1 MRKYLLLPLSM
12 LLLAAYTQTAKEPER
27 IQKRLSSNVIFFQEI
42 SFDPALAV
50 QGLRIKPGERVHLQ
64 AVLGGDQVQ
73 VDNPTRGRE
82 AASRAAWRHR
92 ALAAINA
99 DFFPFSGDPLGLCII
114 NGELVS
120 EPFPNRPALGWAG
133 SRVIL
138 GAPLLSADVT
148 RADGQKHP
156 LAGVNRSAA
165 AGELILSTNF
175 FGTAARSDGKG
186 VAVVLETLERPTSV
200 GRTVKA
206 VVREVLTDVNSA
218 PIPFTGGVLFGTDA
232 AGEFLKAMQPGDTTL
247 IRIDLL
253 DEKTQQ
259 PSTKWRGIREAVAG
273 GPWLVQ
279 NGKPVGK
286 EMFESAGFNPGF
298 WNQRHPRAAMGLTA
312 QGEVIWVAV
321 DGRQTHSR
329 GATLPELAD
338 LMMKLGATESINLD
352 GGGSTTLVV
361 QNVVVNSPSDGS
373 ERPVANLM
381 LLYDESLRAM
391 ASPQPYT
398 LNPPSA
404 TLKVG
409 DKVQFRVMLDGK
421 PVSTWNA
428 IWGANGIGFVDQWGR
443 LTALRAGTGT
453 VSAYVNGTWLH
464 AVVKVEA
471 PPSPVVV
478 PASPDKKE

>member
-12 LLLAAYTQTAKEPER
+12 LLFAAYAQTAKEPER
-27 IQKRLSSNVIFFQEI
+27 IQKRLSSNVTFFQEI
-42 SFDPALAV
+42 SFDPVVAV

-64 AVLGGDQVQ
+64 AILGGDQVQ
-73 VDNPTRGRE
+73 VDNPARGRE
-82 AASRAAWRHR
+82 VASRAAWRHR

-133 SRVIL
+133 SRVVL
-138 GAPLLSADVT
+138 GAPILNADVT
-148 RADGQKHP
+148 RPDKQKHP

-175 FGTAARSDGKG
+175 FGTAARADVKG
-186 VAVVLETLERPTSV
+186 VAAVLETLERPMSV
-200 GRTVKA
+200 GRTVRG
-206 VVREVLTDVNSA
+206 VVREVLSDVNSA
-218 PIPFTGGVLFGTDA
+218 AIPFTGGVLFGADA
-232 AGEFLKAMQPGDTTL
+232 AGEYLKALQPGDTVL
-247 IRIDLL
+247 VRIDLL

-273 GPWLVQ
+273 GPWIVQ

-286 EMFESAGFNPGF
+286 EAFESAGFNPGF
-298 WNQRHPRAAMGLTA
+298 WNQRHPRAAMGLTEK
-312 QGEVIWVAV
+312 GEVLWVAV
-321 DGRQTHSR
+321 DGRQPHSR
-329 GATLPELAD
+329 GATLPELAEI
-338 LMMKLGATESINLD
+338 MTKLGAVEAINLD

-391 ASPQPYT
+391 TSPQPYT

-404 TLKVG
+404 ALKVG

-428 IWGANGIGFVDQWGR
+428 IWGANGVGFVDQWGR
-443 LTALRAGTGT
+443 FTAIRAGTGT
-453 VSAYVNGTWLH
+453 VSAYVSGTWLH

-471 PPSPVVV
+471 PPPPVI
-478 PASPDKKE
+478 PATTDKK

>member
-1 MRKYLLLPLSM
+1 MKKYLLPLLSM
-12 LLLAAYTQTAKEPER
+12 LLFIANTQTAKEPER
-27 IQKRLSSNVIFFQEI
+27 IQKRLSANVTFFQEV
-42 SFDPALAV
+42 SFDPPVAV

-64 AVLGGDQVQ
+64 AMLGGDQVQ
-73 VDNPTRGRE
+73 VENPARGRE

-148 RADGQKHP
+148 RADGQKYP
-156 LAGVNRSAA
+156 VAGVNRSAA
-165 AGELILSTNF
+165 AGELVLCTNF
-175 FGTAARSDGKG
+175 FGAAARSDVKG
-186 VAVVLETLERPTSV
+186 AAVVLETIERPTSV

-206 VVREVLTDVNSA
+206 VVREVLSNVNSA
-218 PIPFTGGVLFGTDA
+218 PIPFNGGVLFGTDA
-232 AGEFLKAMQPGDTTL
+232 AGEFLSTVQPGDTVR
-247 IRIDLL
+247 IRLDLL

-259 PSTKWRGIREAVAG
+259 PSTRWRGIQEAVAG

-286 EMFESAGFNPGF
+286 EIFEAAGFNPGF
-298 WNQRHPRAAMGLTA
+298 WNQRHPRAAMGLTDK
-312 QGEVIWVAV
+312 GEVLWIAI
-321 DGRQTHSR
+321 DGRQPHSR
-329 GATLPELAD
+329 GATLSELAA
-338 LMMKLGATESINLD
+338 LMIKLGATQAINLD

-398 LNPPSA
+398 LNPPA
-404 TLKVG
+404 ANLKVG
-409 DKVQFRVMLDGK
+409 DKVQFRVMLDDK

-428 IWGANGIGFVDQWGR
+428 IWGANGVGFVDQWGR
-443 LTALRAGTGT
+443 FTAIRAGTGT
-453 VSAYVNGTWLH
+453 VSVYVSGVWVH
-464 AVVKVEA
+464 VVIKVEA
-471 PPSPVVV
+471 PPQSAV
-478 PASPDKKE
+478 PTTPPDK